1 MLKKDPSPRRFVLYW
16 KKNPKGGLNYGK
28 QQPSPAQWRRSR
40 SARCRSALYPLY
52 GVPDL
57 RGDNDALSLPLTIL
71 AVVFIGGLSCLMLF
85 MTWKQWQELKNA
97 PPAEDEDEDEE
108 EDAERGD
115 EQALP
120 PAEEES

>member
-1 MLKKDPSPRRFVLYW
+1 MKKLF
-16 KKNPKGGLNYGK
+16 
-28 QQPSPAQWRRSR
+28 A
-40 SARCRSALYPLY
+40 AL
-52 GVPDL
+52 
-57 RGDNDALSLPLTIL
+57 
-71 AVVFIGGLSCLMLF
+71 LSCLMLF

-108 EDAERGD
+108 EDEEEYEEEDAERGD

>member
-1 MLKKDPSPRRFVLYW
+1 MASNNRPQPNGGALGLRAVVL
-16 KKNPKGGLNYGK
+16 
-28 QQPSPAQWRRSR
+28 
-40 SARCRSALYPLY
+40 LYTHY
-52 GVPDL
+52 MAFRIAAGYL

>member
-1 MLKKDPSPRRFVLYW
+1 MASNNRPQPNGGALGLRAVVL
-16 KKNPKGGLNYGK
+16 
-28 QQPSPAQWRRSR
+28 
-40 SARCRSALYPLY
+40 LYTLY
-52 GVPDL
+52 MAFRIAAGYL